1 MGIWE
6 SEIEPTDDAFGFLS
20 ARSRIRGAN
29 RIKNGVKVVLMELFK
44 NKFNFTGITVSHKF
58 WRNKINHIESFNLTK
73 NFNLKLY
80 FHNIHIMNDF

>member
-29 RIKNGVKVVLMELFK
+29 MIKNGVKVVLMELLK
-44 NKFNFTGITVSHKF
+44 NKFSFAGITLSHKF
-58 WRNKINHIESFNLTK
+58 WHGLVKLNFHKRN
-73 NFNLKLY
+73 
-80 FHNIHIMNDF
+80 